1 MLGINYFCKKRR
13 ALKEGLVIKS
23 TGSWYTVKSNDG
35 EIHNCR
41 IKGRFRME
49 GIRTTNPISVGDVVD
64 FEEGK
69 ESKVIVKIHERK
81 NYIIRKASNLS
92 KHSQIIASNVDQAFL
107 IVTVNYPLTTTTFI
121 DRFLAAA
128 EAYRIPVRLIFNKI
142 DRYRPDDKDRL
153 EELKAIYEKIG
164 YKCFEISAKDG
175 THLETIREA
184 LKGQI
189 NLLSGHSG
197 VGKSTLINAI
207 QPGLDLKTGEISE
220 AHSQGKHT
228 TTFSEMFELDFE
240 GYIIDTPGIRG
251 FGTIDMEKEE
261 MSHFFPEI
269 FETSND
275 CQFNNCTHI
284 HEPKCAV
291 KAAVEV
297 GEISITRY
305 ESYLGMILED
315 EDSKYRI

>member
-1 MLGINYFCKKRR
+1 MESITFAIKRS

-23 TGSWYTVKSNDG
+23 TGSWYTVKTSDG
-35 EIHNCR
+35 VIHNCR
-41 IKGRFRME
+41 IKGKFRMQ
-49 GIRTTNPISVGDVVD
+49 GIRTTNPISVGDRVD
-64 FEEGK
+64 FEEK
-69 ESKVIVKIHERK
+69 EDANVIVKILDRK

-92 KHSQIIASNVDQAFL
+92 KHSQIIAANVDQAFL

-128 EAYRIPVRLIFNKI
+128 EAYRIPVNLIFNKI
-142 DRYRPDDKDRL
+142 DRYRPNDMQRL
-153 EELKAIYEKIG
+153 AELKGIYESIG
-164 YKCFEISAKDG
+164 YKCFEISAKEG
-175 THLETIREA
+175 THLDIIREA
-184 LKGQI
+184 LKGKI

-269 FETSND
+269 FRTSEH
-275 CQFNNCTHI
+275 CQFNNCSHL

-291 KAAVEV
+291 KGAVEV
-297 GEISITRY
+297 GDISMSRY
-305 ESYLGMILED
+305 ESYLGMIMED
-315 EDSKYRI
+315 EDNKYRI

>member
-1 MLGINYFCKKRR
+1 MKSTTFVIKIRT
-13 ALKEGLVIKS
+13 LKEGLVIKS

-35 EIHNCR
+35 VIHNCR
-41 IKGRFRME
+41 IKGRFRMD
-49 GIRTTNPISVGDVVD
+49 GIRTTNPISVGDKVD
-64 FEEGK
+64 FEE
-69 ESKVIVKIHERK
+69 ETEANVIVKIHDRK
-81 NYIIRKASNLS
+81 NYIIRKSSNLS
-92 KHSQIIASNVDQAFL
+92 KHSQIIAANIDQAFL

-128 EAYRIPVRLIFNKI
+128 EAYRIPVNLIFNKI
-142 DRYRPDDKDRL
+142 DRYRPNDVKRL
-153 EELKAIYEKIG
+153 GELKFTYEKIG
-164 YKCFEISAKDG
+164 YKCFEISAKKG
-175 THLETIREA
+175 LHLDIIREA
-184 LKGQI
+184 LKGKI

-251 FGTIDMEKEE
+251 FGTIDMGKEE

-269 FETSND
+269 FKTSAQ
-275 CQFNNCTHI
+275 CQFNNCTHV

-291 KAAVEV
+291 KAAVEI
-297 GEISITRY
+297 GEICMTRY
-305 ESYLGMILED
+305 ESYLGMIMED
-315 EDSKYRI
+315 ENSKYRI

>member
-1 MLGINYFCKKRR
+1 MESTTFAIKRN

-23 TGSWYTVKSNDG
+23 TGSWYTVKTSDG
-35 EIHNCR
+35 VIHNCR
-41 IKGRFRME
+41 IKGKFRMQ
-49 GIRTTNPISVGDVVD
+49 GIRTTNPISVGDRVD
-64 FEEGK
+64 FEEK
-69 ESKVIVKIHERK
+69 EDANVIVKILDRK
-81 NYIIRKASNLS
+81 NYIIRKSSNLS
-92 KHSQIIASNVDQAFL
+92 KHSQIIAANVDQAFL

-128 EAYRIPVRLIFNKI
+128 EAYRIPVNLIFNKI
-142 DRYRPDDKDRL
+142 DRYRPNDMERL
-153 EELKAIYEKIG
+153 AELKGIYELIG
-164 YKCFEISAKDG
+164 YKCFEISAKEG
-175 THLETIREA
+175 THLDIIREA
-184 LKGQI
+184 LKGKI

-228 TTFSEMFELDFE
+228 TTFSEMFELDFD

-269 FETSND
+269 FRTSEH
-275 CQFNNCTHI
+275 CQFNNCSHL

-291 KAAVEV
+291 KGAVEV
-297 GEISITRY
+297 GEISMTRY
-305 ESYLGMILED
+305 ESYLGMIMED
-315 EDSKYRI
+315 EDSKYRL

>member
-1 MLGINYFCKKRR
+1 MKSTTFVRKTGT
-13 ALKEGLVIKS
+13 LKEGLVIKS

-35 EIHNCR
+35 VIHNCR
-41 IKGRFRME
+41 IKGRFRMD
-49 GIRTTNPISVGDVVD
+49 GIRTTNPVSVGDKVD
-64 FEEGK
+64 FQEEN
-69 ESKVIVKIHERK
+69 EANVIVKIHDRK
-81 NYIIRKASNLS
+81 NYIIRKSSNLS
-92 KHSQIIASNVDQAFL
+92 KHSQIIAANIDQAFL

-128 EAYRIPVRLIFNKI
+128 EAYRIPVNLIFNKI
-142 DRYRPDDKDRL
+142 DRYRPNDIKRL
-153 EELKAIYEKIG
+153 GELKYTYEKIG
-164 YKCFEISAKDG
+164 YKCFEISAKEG
-175 THLETIREA
+175 THLDIIREV
-184 LKGQI
+184 LKGKI

-228 TTFSEMFELDFE
+228 TTFSEMFELDFD

-269 FETSND
+269 FETSAH
-275 CQFNNCTHI
+275 CQFNNCTHV

-291 KAAVEV
+291 KGAVEI
-297 GEISITRY
+297 GEICITRY
-305 ESYLGMILED
+305 ESYLGMIMED

>member
-1 MLGINYFCKKRR
+1 LLGINYFCKKKET
-13 ALKEGLVIKS
+13 LKEGLVIKS
-23 TGSWYTVKSNDG
+23 TGSWYTVKTAEG
-35 EIHNCR
+35 EIHKCR

-49 GIRTTNPISVGDVVD
+49 GIRTTNPIAVGDRVD
-64 FEEGK
+64 FEADKDAE
-69 ESKVIVKIHERK
+69 VIVAIHDRK
-81 NYIIRKASNLS
+81 NYIIRKSSNLS
-92 KHSQIIASNVDQAFL
+92 KRSQIIASNVDQAFL

-121 DRFLAAA
+121 DRFLTAA

-142 DRYRPDDKDRL
+142 DRYRPKDQDRL
-153 EELKAIYEKIG
+153 LQLKATYEKIG
-164 YKCFEISAKDG
+164 YKCFEISAKKEL
-175 THLETIREA
+175 HLDIIKDA

-220 AHSQGKHT
+220 SHAQGKHT
-228 TTFSEMFELDFE
+228 TTFSEMFELDFG

-251 FGTIDMEKEE
+251 FGIIDMEKEE

-269 FETSND
+269 FKTSAN
-275 CQFNNCTHI
+275 CQFHNCTHV
-284 HEPKCAV
+284 HEPQCAV
-291 KAAVEV
+291 KLAVET
-297 GEISITRY
+297 GEISLSRY
-305 ESYLGMILED
+305 ESYLGMLLED

>member
-1 MLGINYFCKKRR
+1 MYKNRYT
-13 ALKEGLVIKS
+13 LKEGLVIKS
-23 TGSWYTVKSNDG
+23 TGSWYTVKTNDG
-35 EIHNCR
+35 EIHDCR

-49 GIRTTNPISVGDVVD
+49 GIRTTNPIAVGDKVD
-64 FEEGK
+64 FEEDK
-69 ESKVIVKIHERK
+69 ESKVIVNIHDRK
-81 NYIIRKASNLS
+81 NYIIRKSSNLS

-142 DRYRPDDKDRL
+142 DRYRPNDMDRL
-153 EELKAIYEKIG
+153 NELKAIYEKIG
-164 YKCFEISAKDG
+164 YKCYEISAKNG
-175 THLETIREA
+175 THLDIIKDA
-184 LKGQI
+184 LKDNI

-228 TTFSEMFELDFE
+228 TTFSEMFELDFG

-269 FETSND
+269 FETSKD
-275 CQFNNCTHI
+275 CQFNNCSHI

-291 KAAVEV
+291 KTAVEA

-305 ESYLGMILED
+305 ESYLGMVMED

>member
-1 MLGINYFCKKRR
+1 
-13 ALKEGLVIKS
+13 LKEGLVIKS
-23 TGSWYTVKSNDG
+23 TGSWYTVKTNDG
-35 EIHNCR
+35 EIHDCR

-49 GIRTTNPISVGDVVD
+49 GIRTTNPIAVGDKVD
-64 FEEGK
+64 FEEDK
-69 ESKVIVKIHERK
+69 ESKVIVNIHDRK
-81 NYIIRKASNLS
+81 NYIIRKSSNLS

-142 DRYRPDDKDRL
+142 DRYRPNDMDRL
-153 EELKAIYEKIG
+153 NELKAIYEKIG
-164 YKCFEISAKDG
+164 YKCYEISAKNG
-175 THLETIREA
+175 THLDIIKDA
-184 LKGQI
+184 LKDNI

-228 TTFSEMFELDFE
+228 TTFSEMFELDFG

-269 FETSND
+269 FETSKD
-275 CQFNNCTHI
+275 CQFNNCSHI

-291 KAAVEV
+291 KTAVEA

-305 ESYLGMILED
+305 ESYLGMVMED

>member
-1 MLGINYFCKKRR
+1 MESITFVIKIS

-23 TGSWYTVKSNDG
+23 TGSWYTVKTSDG
-35 EIHNCR
+35 VIHNCR
-41 IKGRFRME
+41 IKGRFRMD
-49 GIRTTNPISVGDVVD
+49 GIRTTNPISVGDRVN
-64 FEEGK
+64 FEEK
-69 ESKVIVKIHERK
+69 EEANVIVKILDRK
-81 NYIIRKASNLS
+81 NYIIRKSSNLS

-128 EAYRIPVRLIFNKI
+128 EAYRIPVNLIFNKI
-142 DRYRPDDKDRL
+142 DRYRPNDMERL
-153 EELKAIYEKIG
+153 AELKGIYESIG
-164 YKCFEISAKDG
+164 YKCFEISAKEG
-175 THLETIREA
+175 THLDIIREA
-184 LKGQI
+184 LKGKI

-228 TTFSEMFELDFE
+228 TTFSEMFELDFD

-269 FETSND
+269 FRTSEH
-275 CQFNNCTHI
+275 CQFNNCSHL

-291 KAAVEV
+291 KGAVEV
-297 GEISITRY
+297 GEISMTRY
-305 ESYLGMILED
+305 ESYLGMIMED
-315 EDSKYRI
+315 EDSKYRL

>member
-1 MLGINYFCKKRR
+1 MKSITFVRKIRT
-13 ALKEGLVIKS
+13 LKEGLVIKS

-35 EIHNCR
+35 VIHNCR
-41 IKGRFRME
+41 IKGRFRMD
-49 GIRTTNPISVGDVVD
+49 GIRTTNPVSVGDKVD
-64 FEEGK
+64 FEE
-69 ESKVIVKIHERK
+69 ENEANVIVKIHDRK
-81 NYIIRKASNLS
+81 NYIIRKSSNLS
-92 KHSQIIASNVDQAFL
+92 KHSQIIAANIDQAFL

-121 DRFLAAA
+121 DRFLVAA
-128 EAYRIPVRLIFNKI
+128 EAYRIPVNLIFNKI
-142 DRYRPDDKDRL
+142 DRYRPNDITRL
-153 EELKAIYEKIG
+153 GELKFTYSKIG
-164 YKCFEISAKDG
+164 YKCFEISAKQG
-175 THLETIREA
+175 IHLDVIREV
-184 LKGQI
+184 LKGKI

-251 FGTIDMEKEE
+251 FGTIDMEKKE

-269 FETSND
+269 FKTSAH
-275 CQFNNCTHI
+275 CQFNNCTHV

-291 KAAVEV
+291 KGAVEI
-297 GEISITRY
+297 GEICTTRY
-305 ESYLGMILED
+305 ESYLGMIMED

>member
-1 MLGINYFCKKRR
+1 
-13 ALKEGLVIKS
+13 LKEGLVIKS
-23 TGSWYTVKSNDG
+23 TGSWYTVKTNDG

-49 GIRTTNPISVGDVVD
+49 GIRTTNPIAVGDRVN
-64 FEEGK
+64 FEEDK
-69 ESKVIVKIHERK
+69 ESKVIVSIHDRK
-81 NYIIRKASNLS
+81 NYIIRKSSNLS

-142 DRYRPDDKDRL
+142 DRYRPNDMDRL
-153 EELKAIYEKIG
+153 DELKGIYEKIG
-164 YKCFEISAKDG
+164 YKCYEISAKNG
-175 THLETIREA
+175 THLDIIKDA
-184 LKGQI
+184 LKDNI

-228 TTFSEMFELDFE
+228 TTFSEMFELDFG

-269 FETSND
+269 FKTSND
-275 CQFNNCTHI
+275 CQFNNCSHI

-291 KAAVEV
+291 KAAVEA
-297 GEISITRY
+297 GEISVTRY
-305 ESYLGMILED
+305 ESYLGMVMED

>member
-1 MLGINYFCKKRR
+1 M
-13 ALKEGLVIKS
+13 KEGLVIKS

-35 EIHNCR
+35 VIHNCR
-41 IKGRFRME
+41 IKGRFRMD
-49 GIRTTNPISVGDVVD
+49 GIRTTNPISVGDKVD
-64 FEEGK
+64 FEE
-69 ESKVIVKIHERK
+69 ETEANVIVKIHDRK
-81 NYIIRKASNLS
+81 NYIIRKSSNLS
-92 KHSQIIASNVDQAFL
+92 KHSQIIAANIDQAFL

-128 EAYRIPVRLIFNKI
+128 EAYRIPVNLIFNKI
-142 DRYRPDDKDRL
+142 DRYRPNDVKRL
-153 EELKAIYEKIG
+153 GELKFTYEKIG
-164 YKCFEISAKDG
+164 YKCFEISAKKG
-175 THLETIREA
+175 LHLDIIREA
-184 LKGQI
+184 LKGKI

-251 FGTIDMEKEE
+251 FGTIDMGKEE

-269 FETSND
+269 FKTSAQ
-275 CQFNNCTHI
+275 CQFNNCTHV

-291 KAAVEV
+291 KAAVEI
-297 GEISITRY
+297 GEICMTRY
-305 ESYLGMILED
+305 ESYLGMIMED
-315 EDSKYRI
+315 ENSKYRI

>member
-1 MLGINYFCKKRR
+1 MESTTFVIKIS

-23 TGSWYTVKSNDG
+23 TGSWYTVKTSDG
-35 EIHNCR
+35 VIHNCR

-49 GIRTTNPISVGDVVD
+49 GIRTTNPISVGDMVD
-64 FEEGK
+64 FEE
-69 ESKVIVKIHERK
+69 EREANVIVKIHDRK
-81 NYIIRKASNLS
+81 NYIIRKSSNLS
-92 KHSQIIASNVDQAFL
+92 KYSQIIASNVDQAFL

-128 EAYRIPVRLIFNKI
+128 EAYRIPVNLIFNKI
-142 DRYRPDDKDRL
+142 DRYRPNDMQRL
-153 EELKAIYEKIG
+153 AELKGIYESIG
-164 YKCFEISAKDG
+164 YKCYEISAKKG
-175 THLETIREA
+175 THLEIIREA
-184 LKGQI
+184 LKGNI

-228 TTFSEMFELDFE
+228 TTFSEMFELDFD

-251 FGTIDMEKEE
+251 FGIIDMEKEE

-269 FETSND
+269 FKTSEH
-275 CQFNNCTHI
+275 CQFNNCSHV

-291 KAAVEV
+291 KGAVEA
-297 GEISITRY
+297 GKISITRY
-305 ESYLGMILED
+305 ESYLGMIMED
-315 EDSKYRI
+315 EDNKYRI

>member
-1 MLGINYFCKKRR
+1 M
-13 ALKEGLVIKS
+13 KEALVIKS
-23 TGSWYTVKSNDG
+23 TGSWYTVKTNDG
-35 EIHNCR
+35 VIHNCR
-41 IKGRFRME
+41 IKGKFRMD
-49 GIRTTNPISVGDVVD
+49 GIRTTNPISVGDKVD
-64 FEEGK
+64 FEEK
-69 ESKVIVKIHERK
+69 EEANVIVKIHDRK
-81 NYIIRKASNLS
+81 NYIIRKSSNLS

-128 EAYRIPVRLIFNKI
+128 EAYRIPVNLIFNKI
-142 DRYRPDDKDRL
+142 DRYRPNDMERL
-153 EELKAIYEKIG
+153 AELKGIYESIG
-164 YKCFEISAKDG
+164 YKCYEISAKEG
-175 THLETIREA
+175 THLEIIREA
-184 LKGQI
+184 LKGKI

-269 FETSND
+269 FKTSEH
-275 CQFNNCTHI
+275 CQFNNCSHV

-291 KAAVEV
+291 KGAVEI
-297 GEISITRY
+297 GKISMTRY
-305 ESYLGMILED
+305 ESYLGMIMED

>member
-1 MLGINYFCKKRR
+1 MR
-13 ALKEGLVIKS
+13 EGLVIKS
-23 TGSWYTVKSNDG
+23 TGSWYTVKTDDG

-41 IKGRFRME
+41 IKGRFRMD
-49 GIRTTNPISVGDVVD
+49 GIRTTNPVSVGDKVE
-64 FEEGK
+64 FEEDK
-69 ESKVIVKIHERK
+69 ESKVIVKIRDRK
-81 NYIIRKASNLS
+81 NYIIRKSSNLS

-142 DRYRPDDKDRL
+142 DRYRPNDMDRL
-153 EELKAIYEKIG
+153 EELKGIYEKIG
-164 YKCFEISAKDG
+164 YKCLEISAKNG
-175 THLETIREA
+175 THLDIIRER
-184 LKGQI
+184 LKDQI

-228 TTFSEMFELDFE
+228 TTFSEMFELDFG

-269 FETSND
+269 FEASEN
-275 CQFNNCTHI
+275 CQFNNCSHI

-291 KAAVEV
+291 KKDVES

-305 ESYLGMILED
+305 ESYLGMIMED